1 MSLYSHQIE
10 VHVVFLLL
18 EFSLCACV
26 FFALVYCSAGQSEYA
41 GQQPVSSPPSSLVRV
56 YTQIDRGEMVTRRKL
71 KKEIAKKTLQLIK
84 IMYVIYKKNYFSH
97 FAALHLLIRLFS
109 CISQREQ
116 VTISANIQD
125 SHPSVG
131 AATAAAEFLNYKMF
145 SNSEDEEETTPRR
158 RRGAESNPNHAHLR
172 TLVQF
177 FVESEVR

>member
-84 IMYVIYKKNYFSH
+84 IMYVIYKKELFFTLRCAASIDQAILVYLAARAGDH
-97 FAALHLLIRLFS
+97 F
-109 CISQREQ
+109 C
-116 VTISANIQD
+116 
-125 SHPSVG
+125 
-131 AATAAAEFLNYKMF
+131 
-145 SNSEDEEETTPRR
+145 
-158 RRGAESNPNHAHLR
+158 
-172 TLVQF
+172 
-177 FVESEVR
+177 